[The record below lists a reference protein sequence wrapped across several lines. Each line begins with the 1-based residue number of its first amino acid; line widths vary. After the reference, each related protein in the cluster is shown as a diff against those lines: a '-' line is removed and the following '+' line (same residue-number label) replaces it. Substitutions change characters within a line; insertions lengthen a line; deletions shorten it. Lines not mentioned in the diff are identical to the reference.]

1 MRAGRARRPARMCS
15 IIRLMEERENLSVA
29 LWATHLGI
37 PLAGLDEWL
46 SLVAANMQRAAEAG
60 AHVLVMPEYAA
71 EHWLAFAPRGLALH
85 DEIDWLASH
94 AEQALAGLGALPARY
109 GIGLLAGTM
118 PVPVAEGRDGGP
130 PVVNRAHLLL
140 PDGRVIEQDKL
151 CLTPVEKNP
160 EGWHLSS
167 GDRICIVHW
176 RGLRVATLVC
186 LDIELPALSA
196 RLAAHDVDIVLVP
209 SMTETLAGYNR
220 VFSCARA
227 RATELLAAV
236 AAVGC
241 VGAVAMGA
249 PRRPCV
255 SGAAVYL
262 PSDMG
267 IGPDG
272 VAVSVPPIDS
282 CDDAGPLVVAPE
294 LPIARLRELRRG
306 AAEVWPGAWR
316 DTHVDI
322 VEM

>member
-1 MRAGRARRPARMCS
+1 
-15 IIRLMEERENLSVA
+15 MEKGDSLSVA
-29 LWATHLGI
+29 LWATHLGS
-37 PLAGLDEWL
+37 PLAGLGDWL
-46 SLVAANMQRAAEAG
+46 SLVAANMQRAADAG

-71 EHWLAFAPRGLALH
+71 EHWLAFAPRGIALH
-85 DEIDWLASH
+85 EEIPWLASL
-94 AEQALAGLGALPARY
+94 AGEALAGLAPLPARF
-109 GIGLLAGTM
+109 GVGLLAGTM
-118 PVPVAEGRDGGP
+118 PISVADGRDDGP

-167 GDRICIVHW
+167 GHRISIVRW
-176 RGLRVATLVC
+176 RGLRLAILVC
-186 LDIELPALSA
+186 LDIELPALAA

-236 AAVGC
+236 GAVGC
-241 VGAVAMGA
+241 IGAVAMDP

-255 SGAAVYL
+255 SGAAMYL
-262 PSDMG
+262 PSDTA

-272 VAVSVPPIDS
+272 IATLLPPVDGCADS
-282 CDDAGPLVVAPE
+282 GPLVVTPE

-306 AAEVWPGAWR
+306 GAEVWPGAWQ
-316 DTHVDI
+316 DTHVSI
-322 VEM
+322 VEA